1 MAKTIN
7 ATMAGTIFKIEVKV
21 GDSFDFGDTVAIL
34 ESMKMEIAM
43 EAEDVGVV
51 QSILLQEGD
60 TVDAGTP
67 ILSYE

>member
-1 MAKTIN
+1 MTKTIN
-7 ATMAGTIFKIEVKV
+7 ASMAGTIFKIEVKV

-51 QSILLQEGD
+51 KSILLQEGD
-60 TVDAGTP
+60 AVDAGTP